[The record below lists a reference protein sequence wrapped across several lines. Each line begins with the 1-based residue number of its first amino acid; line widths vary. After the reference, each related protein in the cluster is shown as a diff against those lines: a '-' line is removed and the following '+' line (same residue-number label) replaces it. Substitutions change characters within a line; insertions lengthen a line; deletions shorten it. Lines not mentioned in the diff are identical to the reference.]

1 MVKGGHTPLFYTPL
15 CDNSDTCDNSDPC
28 AEIEFN
34 HFGSGVLT
42 HPLSDNSDTKLCPR
56 YIFTWLK
63 KTDAIFRFESD
74 LEIRISSASIPSGVF
89 LLPYF
94 TVITFLLV
102 CRRLPAVARSPPLK
116 IRTSCKQKNEI
127 SYWSYRLLIYTRSI
141 LYTEKNVPG

>member
-74 LEIRISSASIPSGVF
+74 LEIRISSTSVPSGVF

-94 TVITFLLV
+94 AGITFLLE
-102 CRRLPAVARSPPLK
+102 CRRLSAVARWKFVRVVNK
-116 IRTSCKQKNEI
+116 ICFEVYIPGSTGA
-127 SYWSYRLLIYTRSI
+127 RLLIYI
-141 LYTEKNVPG
+141 LYTKKM